1 MKKLDLFIEE
11 HNRVDQSRSSLSNL
25 IKKIKLDNEL
35 SFLVDSYMNFGTFK
49 QKLYH
54 YLKSLGTDE
63 LICPVCNDKKIN
75 WVEKDNS
82 YRRVCSARCRGK
94 LTNERNPNRKKL
106 VHPLLTT
113 KLEFLEYFRQNKIKL
128 VESSLSKVY
137 PDLVTRV
144 NNDILIDVPFPEKV
158 YLYLNNLEK
167 RPNCKNCNEN
177 EVYFTYFTK
186 GYHDYCSVRCS
197 SNSEEKKNAIMS
209 TCLDKY
215 GVKNIGEVTR
225 EKALVT
231 MNERYGSHISKTEIF
246 KDKFKKTSLERFGTE
261 HPFQSN
267 SIKKQIKETCLEK
280 YGFDNPTKNETILN
294 KQLQTRKE
302 RGQIYKWSEKELES
316 IQLYR
321 SAVTYYTEKTYYE
334 YIDIINPEGLNR
346 GIHTNHVDHIFP
358 VIKGWLNDI
367 DPKLLSHPKNL
378 RLLSSEENRAKGD
391 RTEMTVEDFIKMIN
405 NIC

>member
-1 MKKLDLFIEE
+1 MD
-11 HNRVDQSRSSLSNL
+11 D
-25 IKKIKLDNEL
+25 EL
-35 SFLVDSYMNFGTFK
+35 SLLVESYMTFGTFK

-54 YLKSLGTDE
+54 YINGLGKEE
-63 LICPVCNDKKIN
+63 LICLVCNENKIN
-75 WVEKDNS
+75 WVEKDNG

-113 KLEFLEYFRQNKIKL
+113 KLEFLEYFKQNKIKL

-144 NNDILIDVPFPEKV
+144 NNDILIDVPFQEKV
-158 YLYLNNLEK
+158 YIYLNNLEK

-177 EVYFTYFTK
+177 EVDYTYFTK
-186 GYHDYCSVRCS
+186 GYHDYCSVKCS
-197 SNSEEKKNAIMS
+197 SNSEEKKTTIMS

-246 KDKFKKTSLERFGTE
+246 KDKFKKTSLGRFGVE
-261 HPFQSN
+261 HPFLNQN
-267 SIKKQIKETCLEK
+267 VRNKINETCIER
-280 YGFDNPTKNETILN
+280 YGYKSPIKNEEIQN

-302 RGQIYKWSEKELES
+302 RGQIYKWSEKEIES

-367 DPKLLSHPKNL
+367 DPKLMSHPKNL
-378 RLLSSEENRAKGD
+378 RLLTSVENRAKGD

-405 NIC
+405 KL